1 MVYNTWA
8 NSTAIVPR
16 VRFSMESYRHIAREA
31 AGGAVVAL
39 GPDAYVLA
47 QLLLSIDHRSG
58 HRPTNKATLFLWDSR
73 ATPGKWIPEEVVLPV
88 PVDEEADAT
97 STTSFLADMELA
109 LSAYNSIS
117 LCWVDLVTG
126 VLVYKRTAAAAAA
139 CDEARQCLQQQES
152 SFHFIPLPDE
162 CDAASKLMME

>member
-1 MVYNTWA
+1 
-8 NSTAIVPR
+8 
-16 VRFSMESYRHIAREA
+16 
-31 AGGAVVAL
+31 
-39 GPDAYVLA
+39 
-47 QLLLSIDHRSG
+47 
-58 HRPTNKATLFLWDSR
+58 
-73 ATPGKWIPEEVVLPV
+73 VLPV

-126 VLVYKRTAAAAAA
+126 VLVYKRTAAAAA

-162 CDAASKLMME
+162 CDAASKLMMEQRVRPKWRRSMCCVNNETALKLVSMEACNQGIPHG